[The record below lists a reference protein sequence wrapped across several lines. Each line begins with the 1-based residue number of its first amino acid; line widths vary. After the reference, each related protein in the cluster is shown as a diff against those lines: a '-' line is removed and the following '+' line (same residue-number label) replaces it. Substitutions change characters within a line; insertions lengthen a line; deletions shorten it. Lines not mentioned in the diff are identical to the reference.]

1 MERSVLKMPAVA
13 LRGMTILPGMITHF
27 DVSRSRSAKAV
38 ERSVAQD
45 QKLFVVTQKDPETEN
60 PDKDGLFSIG
70 TIVEVKQ
77 IIKMPQQYSSNS
89 GRRSRQGR
97 ALRAG
102 RRRISG
108 GGCLVKS
115 RISWKKGCRKRL
127 CSEICRIFLKG
138 IRSCI
143 RKNEQGYGPPDRKL
157 SDCAEYDGTDIH
169 SCPISLGRAS
179 AVSGDREF

>member
-77 IIKMPQQYSSNS
+77 IIKMPHNILRILVE
-89 GRRSRQGR
+89 GAGR
-97 ALRAG
+97 AE
-102 RRRISG
+102 
-108 GGCLVKS
+108 
-115 RISWKKGCRKRL
+115 L
-127 CSEICRIFLKG
+127 CGLEDGEYLEADVCEI
-138 IRSCI
+138 
-143 RKNEQGYGPPDRKL
+143 PDICDL
-157 SDCAEYDGTDIH
+157 
-169 SCPISLGRAS
+169 
-179 AVSGDREF
+179 

>member
-77 IIKMPQQYSSNS
+77 IIKMPHNILRILVE
-89 GRRSRQGR
+89 GAGR
-97 ALRAG
+97 AELCG
-102 RRRISG
+102 LEDGDIWRRMS
-108 GGCLVKS
+108 VKS

-138 IRSCI
+138 IQLHQE
-143 RKNEQGYGPPDRKL
+143 K
-157 SDCAEYDGTDIH
+157 
-169 SCPISLGRAS
+169 
-179 AVSGDREF
+179 

>member
-60 PDKDGLFSIG
+60 PDNIW
-70 TIVEVKQ
+70 
-77 IIKMPQQYSSNS
+77 
-89 GRRSRQGR
+89 RRMS
-97 ALRAG
+97 
-102 RRRISG
+102 
-108 GGCLVKS
+108 VKS

-138 IRSCI
+138 IQLHQE
-143 RKNEQGYGPPDRKL
+143 K
-157 SDCAEYDGTDIH
+157 
-169 SCPISLGRAS
+169 
-179 AVSGDREF
+179 

>member
-77 IIKMPQQYSSNS
+77 IIKMPHNILRILVE
-89 GRRSRQGR
+89 GAGR
-97 ALRAG
+97 AELCGLEDGEYLEADVCEIPDIVEEGLPEEAMLRN
-102 RRRISG
+102 
-108 GGCLVKS
+108 LQD
-115 RISWKKGCRKRL
+115 
-127 CSEICRIFLKG
+127 IFEG
-138 IRSCI
+138 YT
-143 RKNEQGYGPPDRKL
+143 GYGPPDRKL

>member
-77 IIKMPQQYSSNS
+77 IIKMPHNILRILVE
-89 GRRSRQGR
+89 GAGWKTENIWRRMS
-97 ALRAG
+97 
-102 RRRISG
+102 
-108 GGCLVKS
+108 VKS

-138 IRSCI
+138 IQLHQE
-143 RKNEQGYGPPDRKL
+143 K
-157 SDCAEYDGTDIH
+157 
-169 SCPISLGRAS
+169 
-179 AVSGDREF
+179 

>member
-77 IIKMPQQYSSNS
+77 IIKMPHNILQNS

-97 ALRAG
+97 ALWAG

-108 GGCLVKS
+108 GGCL
-115 RISWKKGCRKRL
+115 
-127 CSEICRIFLKG
+127 
-138 IRSCI
+138 
-143 RKNEQGYGPPDRKL
+143 
-157 SDCAEYDGTDIH
+157 
-169 SCPISLGRAS
+169 
-179 AVSGDREF
+179 